1 MPKNF
6 VGGESQACIRQQRM
20 SAAAGVLGQY
30 SAAAVAVEFLF
41 TFESVQR
48 NNENLQVTMDG
59 TVRMLRQTASLCDKS
74 QFCQRAFLG
83 LIFLNK
89 RSESRPYRI
98 FFDFGVNT
106 R

>member
-1 MPKNF
+1 
-6 VGGESQACIRQQRM
+6 M

-30 SAAAVAVEFLF
+30 SAAAGAVEFLF

-59 TVRMLRQTASLCDKS
+59 TVRMLRQMAVLCDKS
-74 QFCQRAFLG
+74 QFCRGPVFRF
-83 LIFLNK
+83 IFLNG
-89 RSESRPYRI
+89 RSESCYCRI
-98 FFDFGVNT
+98 FFDFPMNT

>member
-1 MPKNF
+1 
-6 VGGESQACIRQQRM
+6 M

-30 SAAAVAVEFLF
+30 SATAGAVEFLF

-59 TVRMLRQTASLCDKS
+59 TVRILRQSAGLCGKS
-74 QFCQRAFLG
+74 QFCSRLVFW

-89 RSESRPYRI
+89 RSESIPCKILFEYPE
-98 FFDFGVNT
+98 NKH
-106 R
+106 

>member
-1 MPKNF
+1 
-6 VGGESQACIRQQRM
+6 M

-30 SAAAVAVEFLF
+30 SATAGAVEFLF

-59 TVRMLRQTASLCDKS
+59 TVRILRQTAPLCGKS
-74 QFCQRAFLG
+74 QFCQRLVFR

-89 RSESRPYRI
+89 RSESWTHKI
-98 FFDFGVNT
+98 FFDFQVNI